1 MIAAWSN
8 GVYYESDVSGRAN
21 LCILKQASQLPYKK
35 KKNGQKRESNLVEY
49 DEISMYELI
58 KYYALQFRQNFGF
71 VCWDF
76 ACFVYNLY

>member
-35 KKNGQKRESNLVEY
+35 KKNGQKKGVKFSGV
-49 DEISMYELI
+49 
-58 KYYALQFRQNFGF
+58 
-71 VCWDF
+71 
-76 ACFVYNLY
+76 